1 MTELAISV
9 GNISKTYRIW
19 HDPAARLKAFAWE
32 TLRCIIPK
40 KIINNSLLKRIG
52 WEEASP
58 FYKDFHALKD
68 ISFHV
73 KEGEI
78 VGIIGCNGSG
88 KSTLLQ
94 IIAGTLQ
101 PTTGKVSTK
110 GLVAALLELGSGF
123 NPDFTG
129 RENIYMNAA
138 ILGLSVDELEQKLDE
153 ILSFADLGDFVDQ
166 PVRIYSSGMVMR
178 LAFSTQVAVNPKIL
192 IVDEAL
198 AVGDESFQC
207 KCFRRIKQLKEE
219 GTTILLVS
227 HASDLVINLCDRAI
241 MLRNGSIFVNGR
253 PKSVITI
260 YQKSLNDSL
269 ADCERLLEDF
279 RKLEENEKR
288 FSIHSSSDDANITPG
303 KDQSFLD
310 TTLSQSRATPYSNQ
324 GGSIFNCEILN
335 WNGEKVNQLTHGRT
349 YVFTYLAHFTQHA
362 TEASFGCMIKSLY
375 GEELCGT
382 NSNLMK
388 IDNIHPE
395 PDDSFEVTF
404 TFECRLLPGIYN
416 INAGICRLE
425 DGKNEFAS
433 RLVDSTTFKV
443 MPTDSLT
450 NTGTVAL
457 IRSMQVAA
465 VTEPPPPVESPHS

>member
-1 MTELAISV
+1 MIELAISV
-9 GNISKTYRIW
+9 ENISKTYRIW
-19 HDPAARLKAFAWE
+19 RNPTARLKAFAWE
-32 TLRCIIPK
+32 TLQFIIPRNFS
-40 KIINNSLLKRIG
+40 INSLCKKIG
-52 WEEASP
+52 WEDPST

-123 NPDFTG
+123 NTDFTG

-166 PVRIYSSGMVMR
+166 PVRVYSSGMVMR

-198 AVGDESFQC
+198 AVGDESFQN
-207 KCFRRIKQLKEE
+207 KCFRRIEQLKEE
-219 GTTILLVS
+219 GATILLVS
-227 HASDLVINLCDRAI
+227 HAPDLVINLCDRAI

-260 YQKSLNDSL
+260 YQKSLSDRHADDARLKDDFKRLEATYHKAPASGITCLSSNADTYPVGTDKSFFDPNL
-269 ADCERLLEDF
+269 QKPQVTEYTDQGAKISDCEIINSEGHRVNNLLHGGTYTF
-279 RKLEENEKR
+279 RFL
-288 FSIHSSSDDANITPG
+288 AN
-303 KDQSFLD
+303 F
-310 TTLSQSRATPYSNQ
+310 
-324 GGSIFNCEILN
+324 E
-335 WNGEKVNQLTHGRT
+335 
-349 YVFTYLAHFTQHA
+349 QHA
-362 TEASFGCMIKSLY
+362 FEAAFGCMVKSLS
-375 GEELCGT
+375 GQELCGT
-382 NSNLMK
+382 NSRMTC
-388 IDNIHPE
+388 DEEIHPSSE
-395 PDDSFEVTF
+395 EEYEVRF
-404 TFECRLLPGIYN
+404 AFQCHLLSGLYT
-416 INAGICRLE
+416 INAGITELRNGI
-425 DGKNEFAS
+425 DEFMV
-433 RLVDSTTFKV
+433 RRVDSVLFRVADGPNIKSHGQVGLFQKV
-443 MPTDSLT
+443 
-450 NTGTVAL
+450 
-457 IRSMQVAA
+457 
-465 VTEPPPPVESPHS
+465 EVERRRTAKI